1 MAMTKK
7 ELAEMEELKIK
18 LALHFTPAVE
28 KDLAP
33 PKYNF
38 TEGISRLVRGWSY
51 NANAGNDKISKS
63 CSSSAFHGH
72 NWEKTSSCGEIP
84 QFSTELLALRALRH
98 EVEIQCAKRLRD
110 IDLKIEACE
119 KAELE
124 AVKNV

>member
-1 MAMTKK
+1 MTKK
-7 ELAEMEELKIK
+7 ECAEMEELKIK

-33 PKYNF
+33 PSYDAK
-38 TEGISRLVRGWSY
+38 EKLVCGWSY
-51 NANAGNDKISKS
+51 NANPGNDRISKS
-63 CSSSAFHGH
+63 CSSVAFHGL
-72 NWEKTSSCGEIP
+72 NWEKTSSHGEIT

-124 AVKNV
+124 GIKNV